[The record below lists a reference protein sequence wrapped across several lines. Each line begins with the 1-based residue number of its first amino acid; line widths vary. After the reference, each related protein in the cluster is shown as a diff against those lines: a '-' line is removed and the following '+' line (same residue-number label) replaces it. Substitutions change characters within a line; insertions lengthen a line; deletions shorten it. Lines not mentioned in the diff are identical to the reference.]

1 MLTQQKRWFSFV
13 ESTLFC
19 YLCALFVSNNNF
31 VVKTMNNI
39 FKTLALLFVVG
50 MMVVGCEKPQQNQCG
65 AAASDSCALG
75 IAYINTDS
83 LLLTYKLAQKLQ
95 EQIMAKEEAARAD
108 FNQKART
115 FQQDANEF
123 QRKVQNNAFLSLDR
137 AQKEQ
142 ERLQKAEQDLQ
153 ELNNRLSQELMNE
166 QAKLS
171 VQLHD
176 TLQAFLKEYA
186 VGRYQLIISNNMGDN
201 VLYSA
206 PGVDIT
212 NEVVEILNARYKE

>member
-1 MLTQQKRWFSFV
+1 
-13 ESTLFC
+13 
-19 YLCALFVSNNNF
+19 
-31 VVKTMNNI
+31 MNNI